1 MKGEMCMKKYSMLGV
16 AIRHPLKTLLR
27 SVVIFFVLL
36 VALTMLG
43 FDLMEKGL
51 TILMFISVVLSAFML
66 KRHYN
71 KEYEYAMMGI
81 SHVTTKP
88 KKHKKSLLFG
98 MIRHMNNS
106 VDRQVEGFGNAV
118 GSAFMGSSSS
128 RAADEARYR
137 AQQQQANAAAR
148 ARWDA
153 LDRQKKAEWDA
164 RDAALRGKDRAA
176 NQYQNQADYWRGQ
189 GKR

>member
-1 MKGEMCMKKYSMLGV
+1 MKKYSIIGV
-16 AIRHPLKTLLR
+16 VIRHPLKTLLR
-27 SVVIFFVLL
+27 TAVTFFVLIIAL
-36 VALTMLG
+36 PILGVTLKPNDISIILIVA
-43 FDLMEKGL
+43 
-51 TILMFISVVLSAFML
+51 VLISAFSL

-71 KEYEYAMMGI
+71 KEIVG
-81 SHVTTKP
+81 SSPP
-88 KKHKKSLLFG
+88 KRKKSLLFG
-98 MIRHMNNS
+98 MLKSMNSS

-118 GSAFMGSSSS
+118 GSVFMGSSSS
-128 RAADEARYR
+128 RAADEARYQ

-164 RDAALRGKDRAA
+164 RNAALRGKDKAA
-176 NQYQNQADYWRGQ
+176 YQYQNQADYWRGQ

>member
-1 MKGEMCMKKYSMLGV
+1 MKKYSMLGII
-16 AIRHPLKTLLR
+16 IRHPLKTLLR
-27 SVVIFFVLL
+27 SIVIFIVLAFALSFLGINLQSDGFNVIL
-36 VALTMLG
+36 VAAVL
-43 FDLMEKGL
+43 
-51 TILMFISVVLSAFML
+51 ISALSL
-66 KRHYN
+66 KHRYN
-71 KEYEYAMMGI
+71 NGYVDAP
-81 SHVTTKP
+81 KP
-88 KKHKKSLLFG
+88 KRGKSLLFG

-128 RAADEARYR
+128 RAADEARHQ
-137 AQQQQANAAAR
+137 AQRRQADAAAR

-176 NQYQNQADYWRGQ
+176 YQYQNQADLWREKG
-189 GKR
+189 RR